1 MTAECTIGEFYVYQA
16 EKNTVIIWLYPIH
29 IECNITWCLSISVIW
44 NKLLDFCFIVGA
56 FVTGLYELDRQDAA
70 DVVLNSAPIYKI
82 IHDHSNV

>member
-1 MTAECTIGEFYVYQA
+1 MSRDACQFRSYEINY
-16 EKNTVIIWLYPIH
+16 
-29 IECNITWCLSISVIW
+29 SI
-44 NKLLDFCFIVGA
+44 FFIVGA

>member
-16 EKNTVIIWLYPIH
+16 EKNYYMTLPYSYRMNVMSRDACQFRSYEINY
-29 IECNITWCLSISVIW
+29 SI
-44 NKLLDFCFIVGA
+44 FFIVGA